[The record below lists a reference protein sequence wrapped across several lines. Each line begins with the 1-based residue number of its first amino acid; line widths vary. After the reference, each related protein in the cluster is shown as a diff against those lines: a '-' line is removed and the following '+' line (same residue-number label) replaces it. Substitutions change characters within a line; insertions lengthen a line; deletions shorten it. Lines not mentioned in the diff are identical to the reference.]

1 MDATDL
7 VGVVGGDS
15 GVCDGRVRVPH
26 HALVSTVAVVR
37 PVVAGQPFQPDA
49 RLKPLV
55 IEAAD
60 VAWAMNQAVSM
71 APRFKDVAYYPG
83 AHGES
88 VMTLDPARR
97 AEYWRDL
104 DARINCYFQGTMV
117 SPAMEDKR
125 IGQGSQ
131 YLRSARD
138 SQGDWLDGSKPYR
151 LHVTAHMPVK
161 EFWSVSVYDY
171 EPL

>member
-1 MDATDL
+1 
-7 VGVVGGDS
+7 
-15 GVCDGRVRVPH
+15 
-26 HALVSTVAVVR
+26 VR

-49 RLKPLV
+49 RRKPLR
-55 IEAAD
+55 IEAAG